1 MLVIHAPQPGGPD
14 ALQAADWPMPVASDD
29 DVLIRV
35 AAAGLNRAD
44 ILQRRGHYPAPPGAP
59 TNPGLEVSGIVEDV
73 GTNVRDFRRGDSVCA
88 LLQGGGYS
96 EYCVVNADQVL
107 PVPAQLNM
115 VEAAA
120 LPEACFTVWSNLYE
134 FGRLQA
140 GESLLVHGGSSG
152 IGSFAIQ
159 IAAALGSTVY
169 VTAGSAEKTR
179 FCEALG
185 ARRAINYRTE
195 DFVTAIA
202 SLTDQRGV
210 DVILD
215 MVGGSYLPRNL
226 AALAIEGRL
235 VTIATQG
242 GSKAEIDLLQ
252 VMQRRLV
259 ITGSTLRS
267 RDTAFKRRIRDQLLR
282 TVWPLLAAGSIRPII
297 DRTFSLTEASAAHA
311 WMESSVHMG
320 KIVLTL
326 A

>member
-1 MLVIHAPQPGGPD
+1 MLVIHVPLAGGPD
-14 ALQAADWPMPVASDD
+14 ALQVADWPMPAAGDD
-29 DVLIRV
+29 EVLIRV

-44 ILQRRGHYPAPPGAP
+44 ILQRRGHYPSPPGAP
-59 TNPGLEVSGIVEDV
+59 ANPGLEVAGVVEEV
-73 GTNVRDFRRGDSVCA
+73 GANVTDFKRGDLVCA
-88 LLQGGGYS
+88 LLQGGGYA
-96 EYCVVNADQVL
+96 EYCVVSASQVL
-107 PVPAQLNM
+107 PVPAGLNM

-134 FGRLQA
+134 FARLRA

-159 IAAALGSTVY
+159 IAAAFGSTVY
-169 VTAGSAEKTR
+169 ATAGSDEKVR
-179 FCEALG
+179 FCETLG
-185 ARRAINYRTE
+185 ARAINYRTQ
-195 DFVTAIA
+195 DFVAA
-202 SLTDQRGV
+202 VAALTQQRGV

-259 ITGSTLRS
+259 ITGSALRG
-267 RDTAFKRRIRDQLLR
+267 RDTMFKRSIRDQLLQS
-282 TVWPLLAAGSIRPII
+282 VWPLLANGTVRPIV
-297 DRTFSLTEASAAHA
+297 DRTFSLTDASSAHA
-311 WMESSVHMG
+311 WMESGGHMG
-320 KIVLTL
+320 KIVLTV

>member
-1 MLVIHAPQPGGPD
+1 MI
-14 ALQAADWPMPVASDD
+14 
-29 DVLIRV
+29 
-35 AAAGLNRAD
+35 
-44 ILQRRGHYPAPPGAP
+44 
-59 TNPGLEVSGIVEDV
+59 
-73 GTNVRDFRRGDSVCA
+73 
-88 LLQGGGYS
+88 
-96 EYCVVNADQVL
+96 
-107 PVPAQLNM
+107 
-115 VEAAA
+115 EAAA

-134 FGRLQA
+134 FGRLRA
-140 GESLLVHGGSSG
+140 GETLLVHGGSSG

-169 VTAGSAEKTR
+169 ATAGSDEKTR
-179 FCEALG
+179 FCETLG

-195 DFVTAIA
+195 EFVAAVA
-202 SLTDQRGV
+202 SLTNQRGV
-210 DVILD
+210 DLILD

-267 RDTAFKRRIRDQLLR
+267 RDTAFKRHIRDRLLQ

-297 DRTFSLTEASAAHA
+297 DRTFSLTDASAAHA
-311 WMESSVHMG
+311 WMESSAHMG
-320 KIVLTL
+320 KIVLTN
-326 A
+326 